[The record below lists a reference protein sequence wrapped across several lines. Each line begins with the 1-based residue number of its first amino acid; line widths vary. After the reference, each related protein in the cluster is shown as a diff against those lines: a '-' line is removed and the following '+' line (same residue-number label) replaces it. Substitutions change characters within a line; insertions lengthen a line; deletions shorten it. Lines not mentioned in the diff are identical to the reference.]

1 MNSSI
6 STSSGRAREI
16 LLALLGALAAAVVL
30 GVAVEIA
37 LCVLPIVSGVHRQS
51 PRPGAA
57 SSSARLLA
65 NHDYTWSMGWD
76 LRHVVKGKTN
86 AMGFIAP
93 YDYVTDRPAIALL
106 GDSFVEAQMLA
117 YDESL
122 AGKLDARLTGGMHA
136 FNFGLSGAALPHY
149 LGMAREM
156 GARFRFEGAVVVV
169 TGYDYEE
176 GFETKEGV
184 YRWGDDPQR
193 ELITLV
199 PATERG
205 RLVSVVREL
214 AIVRYVRA
222 NLKLSADK
230 VFARHGE
237 TACHPRRLSATD
249 TRRLADYV
257 AELPP
262 ALHLEPGRI
271 VMVFNSGSNTDL
283 YDRVDHAR
291 ARKPACATLDSLAL
305 LELRRLARARGMHV
319 IELDALLE
327 PYYREHR
334 RSLDF
339 KPVDSHWNG
348 TATALAAAEIVRLLG
363 TPSQMSAQAPAHPAG
378 SRRSPNGV
386 PAIDDA
392 VHSTGYF

>member
-6 STSSGRAREI
+6 STSSGRARE
-16 LLALLGALAAAVVL
+16 LLGALLGALVAAIVLVVMVE
-30 GVAVEIA
+30 VA
-37 LCVLPIVSGVHRQS
+37 LRVLPIVSGVHRQS

-65 NHDYTWSMGWD
+65 NHDYTWSLGWD
-76 LRHVVKGKTN
+76 LRHVVHGKTN

-93 YDYVTDRPAIALL
+93 YDYATDQPAIALL

-136 FNFGLSGAALPHY
+136 LNFGLSGAALPHY

-156 GARFRFEGAVVVV
+156 GARFRFEGAVIVV

-193 ELITLV
+193 ELIVLV
-199 PATERG
+199 PAAERG

-214 AIVRYVRA
+214 ALVRYVRA

-230 VFARHGE
+230 VFARHGD
-237 TACHPRRLSATD
+237 TPCQPRRLSDTD
-249 TRRLADYV
+249 TRRLSGYV
-257 AELPP
+257 AELAP
-262 ALHLEPGRI
+262 ALHLEPARI
-271 VMVFNSGSNTDL
+271 VMVFNSGSNTEL
-283 YDRVDHAR
+283 YDRVDHGR
-291 ARKPACATLDSLAL
+291 VRKPACATLDSLAL

-348 TATALAAAEIVRLLG
+348 TATALAAAEIVRLLDMRA
-363 TPSQMSAQAPAHPAG
+363 PMSAAVRQTPNPNGAPA
-378 SRRSPNGV
+378 V
-386 PAIDDA
+386 DEA